1 MISIVVAMPM
11 ERKDNKPS
19 KTLQKFEEGYKEMLC
34 QAFQDSDS
42 VEY

>member
-1 MISIVVAMPM
+1 M

-19 KTLQKFEEGYKEMLC
+19 RTLRKFEEGYKETLF
-34 QAFQDSDS
+34 QASRDSDS